1 MIQELNFTPTEI
13 IAVLIVSG
21 ILLLILIRS
30 KTYVSIDIP
39 EGTTAQKQQ
48 YNANYGAYIQ
58 AQNHYYN

>member
-1 MIQELNFTPTEI
+1 MQEFNLTPTEMI
-13 IAVLIVSG
+13 TILIVSG

-30 KTYVSIDIP
+30 KTDVSIDIP
-39 EGTTAQKQQ
+39 EGKTVKKQQ